1 MEQSANKK
9 EGLKIVREFKAPII
23 LVFEAFATAEAFA
36 SWWGP
41 AGMPVTVSHF
51 DFRNGGKTHYKMEG
65 HGQIMWGL
73 FRYQTIVKPDSISFI
88 SSFSDENG
96 NVCKA
101 PFPIEFPLEIFNEM
115 QLEEKDGTT
124 TLTLSGYPLNATA
137 EQEATYY
144 SMKENMSQG
153 FAGTFNQLD
162 DYLEKMQG

>member
-1 MEQSANKK
+1 
-9 EGLKIVREFKAPII
+9 
-23 LVFEAFATAEAFA
+23 
-36 SWWGP
+36 
-41 AGMPVTVSHF
+41 
-51 DFRNGGKTHYKMEG
+51 
-65 HGQIMWGL
+65 
-73 FRYQTIVKPDSISFI
+73 
-88 SSFSDENG
+88 
-96 NVCKA
+96 
-101 PFPIEFPLEIFNEM
+101 LEIFNEM